1 MQLAAQP
8 TINTL
13 SATPNENTESRI
25 YRLRWWTLAVLSLSL
40 VIVGLDNTVLNV
52 ALPTLRTELD
62 ATSSSL
68 QWIVDSYIIV
78 FAGLLLT
85 AGALGDRF
93 GRRKALQAGLV
104 VIGIGSAAAAF
115 SDSTGQLI
123 AARALIGV
131 GAAFAMPATL
141 SIIVEVFPK
150 SERTKA
156 IAIWASVSTL
166 GLMIG
171 PVLGGWM
178 LEQVWWGAIFL
189 IHIPFVVIALMGGW
203 LVVPASRNFNASRLD
218 IRSAVLSI
226 SALSSFI
233 YTIIEIPVHGI
244 FDSRV
249 MIAAAIAIVTG
260 IVFVLRQ
267 RRISN
272 PLIDVYLFK
281 NRQFSSSVLPISVMS
296 LGIGGVMFL
305 MTQFLQVVLGYG
317 PMEAGLRMFVPIMIG
332 YVIGAGLSPKLEAM
346 FGTRVVVLSGLLIVS
361 VFFTGFVFST
371 PETSYY
377 FIAAG
382 IVGISLGIGM
392 AMTPA
397 TSAVMGAVPGGHA
410 GVGSAMNDATREI
423 GTALGIAVMG
433 SIANSIFG
441 VGMSEVTAT
450 LPADVASIASDSV
463 GGAIAVAESLGGV
476 AGESFRTTGIKSFM
490 DALGIAFAVAGL
502 TSAVAAAVVFKFMP
516 KRGETQDA

>member
-1 MQLAAQP
+1 
-8 TINTL
+8 
-13 SATPNENTESRI
+13 
-25 YRLRWWTLAVLSLSL
+25 
-40 VIVGLDNTVLNV
+40 
-52 ALPTLRTELD
+52 
-62 ATSSSL
+62 
-68 QWIVDSYIIV
+68 
-78 FAGLLLT
+78 
-85 AGALGDRF
+85 
-93 GRRKALQAGLV
+93 
-104 VIGIGSAAAAF
+104 
-115 SDSTGQLI
+115 
-123 AARALIGV
+123 
-131 GAAFAMPATL
+131 
-141 SIIVEVFPK
+141 
-150 SERTKA
+150 
-156 IAIWASVSTL
+156 
-166 GLMIG
+166 
-171 PVLGGWM
+171 
-178 LEQVWWGAIFL
+178 
-189 IHIPFVVIALMGGW
+189 

-249 MIAAAIAIVTG
+249 MIAAALAVITG

-332 YVIGAGLSPKLEAM
+332 YAIGAGLSPKLEAM
-346 FGTRVVVLSGLLIVS
+346 FGTRIVVLTGLLIVS

-377 FIAAG
+377 LIAAG

-397 TSAVMGAVPGGHA
+397 TSAVMGAVPGGHT

-450 LPADVASIASDSV
+450 LPADVATVATDSV

-476 AGESFRTTGIKSFM
+476 VGESLRTTGVQVFM

-502 TSAVAAAVVFKFMP
+502 TSAAAAAVVFKFMP
-516 KRGETQDA
+516 KKGETQDA